1 MNKKKFIVNNIKLLN
16 KDHQVYLYD
25 IIKFNSHASNTNGFF
40 FQLSEMDE
48 KSIDD
53 IYDFIVKIISAKKN
67 LDDLERMEL
76 RDDLKKGL
84 KVEEESNNTIEVFKQ
99 NNDNYNEISVVI
111 SEHKIYNIEEIE
123 GRMKDVFKNKKY
135 KVDSIF
141 FKLDKQMKMAKK
153 NNRVRVQ
160 KLSADIRHDTLAPS
174 GNSGNS
180 DFDIENTDEDMDNNE
195 DETDPVAD
203 DEDIDATD
211 ATEATDAVG
220 DDDDDDI
227 DATEPGDD
235 EDDEADIDVTE
246 DIDEDEDIDEEL
258 DEERFRMLL
267 LSKGYNVTDHSQ
279 LKEEPY
285 NYHLAP

>member
-1 MNKKKFIVNNIKLLN
+1 LI
-16 KDHQVYLYD
+16 
-25 IIKFNSHASNTNGFF
+25 
-40 FQLSEMDE
+40 
-48 KSIDD
+48 
-53 IYDFIVKIISAKKN
+53 
-67 LDDLERMEL
+67 
-76 RDDLKKGL
+76 KGL
-84 KVEEESNNTIEVFKQ
+84 KVEESNNTIEVIKQ
-99 NNDNYNEISVVI
+99 NKDNYNDISVVI
-111 SEHKIYNIEEIE
+111 SEHKIYNMEEIE

-153 NNRVRVQ
+153 NNRVLLP
-160 KLSADIRHDTLAPS
+160 KLSADIRHDTLAP
-174 GNSGNS
+174 SGNS

-195 DETDPVAD
+195 DETDPVG
-203 DEDIDATD
+203 DEDIE
-211 ATEATDAVG
+211 ATEATEAVG
-220 DDDDDDI
+220 DDDDEA

-285 NYHLAP
+285 NYHLEP

>member
-1 MNKKKFIVNNIKLLN
+1 MNKKKFIVNNIKFLN

-53 IYDFIVKIISAKKN
+53 IYDFTVKIISAKKN

-76 RDDLKKGL
+76 RDDLIKGL
-84 KVEEESNNTIEVFKQ
+84 KVEESNNTIEVIKQ
-99 NNDNYNEISVVI
+99 NKDNYNDISVVI
-111 SEHKIYNIEEIE
+111 SEHKIYNMEEIE

-153 NNRVRVQ
+153 NNRVLLP
-160 KLSADIRHDTLAPS
+160 KLSADIRHDTLAP
-174 GNSGNS
+174 SGNS

-195 DETDPVAD
+195 DETDPVG
-203 DEDIDATD
+203 DEDIE
-211 ATEATDAVG
+211 ATEATEAVG
-220 DDDDDDI
+220 DDDDEA

-285 NYHLAP
+285 NYHLEP

>member
-1 MNKKKFIVNNIKLLN
+1 MNKKKFIVNNIKFLN

-53 IYDFIVKIISAKKN
+53 IYDFTVKIISAKKN

-76 RDDLKKGL
+76 RDDLIKGL
-84 KVEEESNNTIEVFKQ
+84 KVEESNNTIEVIKQ
-99 NNDNYNEISVVI
+99 NKDNYNDISVVI
-111 SEHKIYNIEEIE
+111 SEHKIYNMEEIE

-153 NNRVRVQ
+153 NNRVLLP
-160 KLSADIRHDTLAPS
+160 KLSADIRHDTLAP
-174 GNSGNS
+174 SGNS

-195 DETDPVAD
+195 DETDPVG
-203 DEDIDATD
+203 DEDIE
-211 ATEATDAVG
+211 ATEAVG
-220 DDDDDDI
+220 DDDDEA

-285 NYHLAP
+285 NYHLEP